1 MAGEGTQQGD
11 DDHEAERQP
20 SQGCGKAARQ
30 GTQLRDADPAS
41 TLEASFDALN
51 AKKLDL
57 AFAVDPLF
65 HRTSAQFDAG
75 GARGARAGIPLQF
88 PAAC

>member
-1 MAGEGTQQGD
+1 MHNRICCSVCCSGDTQQD
-11 DDHEAERQP
+11 DEDRDEDGQP
-20 SQGCGKAARQ
+20 SQGGRAAKQ
-30 GTQLRDADPAS
+30 GTQLKDVDPNS
-41 TLEASFDALN
+41 TLEANFEALN

-75 GARGARAGIPLQF
+75 GARGKS
-88 PAAC
+88 